1 MVSSAFLSLLAF
13 LEMFRL
19 FCAFKGCLMSHS
31 GRVAG
36 MPLAGCTK
44 AYLDFCK
51 IGFSLSLLIANL
63 ALVRVEIIY
72 NFKTH

>member
-1 MVSSAFLSLLAF
+1 
-13 LEMFRL
+13 
-19 FCAFKGCLMSHS
+19 MSHS

-36 MPLAGCTK
+36 MPLVGCTK